1 MPSLKRDL
9 ACPHCECRQI
19 WHISEMHERGEA
31 AAFEKPIAPLNVVL
45 QQKFFKLYNGV
56 GKFETFICKRC
67 GFTEWYAHGLEE
79 LKEDPQNGI
88 FSLDGNAKDEGP
100 YR

>member
-1 MPSLKRDL
+1 MSLKRDL

-19 WHISEMHERGEA
+19 WHVAEMHERGEA

-67 GFTEWYAHGLEE
+67 GFTEWYAHGLDE
-79 LKEDPQNGI
+79 LKEDPQNGV
-88 FSLDGNAKDEGP
+88 FSLDGSAKDEGP
-100 YR
+100 FR